1 VDLGQQ
7 VGIICLYITIS
18 GVIRYNLV
26 IKYHFKLL
34 AYHKSVIQFIYTKKD
49 ISYIRGMIM
58 VKEIKKVS
66 PREQFK
72 RIESGAYK
80 MKEPAWMNEKPKKP
94 KYAKKRHE

>member
-1 VDLGQQ
+1 
-7 VGIICLYITIS
+7 
-18 GVIRYNLV
+18 
-26 IKYHFKLL
+26 
-34 AYHKSVIQFIYTKKD
+34 
-49 ISYIRGMIM
+49 M